1 MWFPGIFLG
10 GVSVQVSAPRF
21 NQGSPSSR
29 TLPAC
34 TVGTFMGAQLVDVC
48 LGVRAAP
55 SAPHWHL
62 PGAQLTLEV
71 PPSLPV
77 SHLQFLDSLET
88 IHGPRPELD
97 DGSVLK

>member
-21 NQGSPSSR
+21 NQGSLSSR

-48 LGVRAAP
+48 VGMRAAP

-71 PPSLPV
+71 PLSLPV